1 MIVAADSDYAEPQA
15 DDVAAAVVVI
25 VVVVAAIVAASVG
38 YVNYSSDAVTVVVV
52 ECVDGL
58 MTVYDVVATV
68 DYSSVAAA
76 VANVADLSDDV
87 VGYPIA
93 VAAKS
98 LLANYYCPHRQL
110 PLHYWDLLTSSYSCL
125 AKDAAQLLLPQLLLV
140 QHHQLD
146 LSLNWQQPVVVN
158 AQLLLR

>member
-25 VVVVAAIVAASVG
+25 AVVAAIVAASVG
-38 YVNYSSDAVTVVVV
+38 YVNYSSDAATVVVV

-76 VANVADLSDDV
+76 AAANVADLSDDV

-93 VAAKS
+93 VAANS